1 MKVTIHQP
9 NFCPYP
15 GFFQKVLQS
24 DVFVVMDDVQME
36 YDITN
41 RNKIITSDGNW
52 ERIIVPIKKHQK
64 FISIMNVEIDNEKN
78 WKEIIWK
85 QLLVYDNKKYFNLY
99 KKFFDDTLHK
109 NWDSLFELNFLIIK
123 KIIQWLDLKVEII
136 RESELNIKTNS
147 TQRLVD
153 VCKSLNANT
162 YLSGIGAKNYL
173 DEKLFLQNKIKLEYQ
188 TYSPIQYPQLFSK
201 SFIPNLSILDTLF
214 NVGENTSKLLDT
226 IQ

>member
-173 DEKLFLQNKIKLEYQ
+173 DEKLFLQNKIKLE
-188 TYSPIQYPQLFSK
+188 
-201 SFIPNLSILDTLF
+201 
-214 NVGENTSKLLDT
+214 
-226 IQ
+226 